1 MNFFKKLFKKD
12 EINLQDV
19 FNALDKFDND
29 IKSLR
34 EFSEIAF
41 RYFGNNWKFNLEM
54 YISSLP
60 DAEKNKYLSE
70 FKNVMEYEKA
80 LSIWTSALQI
90 VKGVKPVSAELL
102 KSMPEYKT
110 YLSKFGIEGECLFEK
125 LNSMFDISGAETKK
139 TSEITNI
146 EDENQSIDAE
156 ISNIDNDTTLNVEEN
171 SANNESIDNVSEI
184 TTDEPVDEK
193 EEISFSTVSE
203 NDETKDSQ
211 DEEIEEE
218 DSLDEDIELSPEKQE
233 YRAQLKQRILQ
244 KVRDIE
250 LRKNKVKEE
259 LKLKENISENK
270 SEINKESKSTDIKPK
285 KNKKDKEKQSINSK
299 KSSNNEVN
307 TTWILQNFKKIEE
320 FLAQSREVMSAI
332 SIYKKAPSVEEYKN
346 YGFILDVIDYLVEKG
361 DEILSSKSDD
371 EINSVF
377 AGGRD
382 ELRDIIKFYKSEK
395 NNEVIIPEDKKSD
408 GKK

>member
-110 YLSKFGIEGECLFEK
+110 YLSKFGIEGERLFEK

>member
-110 YLSKFGIEGECLFEK
+110 YLSKFGIEGERLFEK

-156 ISNIDNDTTLNVEEN
+156 ISNIDNDTTLNIEEN
-171 SANNESIDNVSEI
+171 SVNNESIDNVSEI

-203 NDETKDSQ
+203 NDKTKDSQ
-211 DEEIEEE
+211 DEETEEE

-285 KNKKDKEKQSINSK
+285 KNKKDKEKQPINSK

>member
-19 FNALDKFDND
+19 FNALDNFDND

-110 YLSKFGIEGECLFEK
+110 YLSKFGIEGERLFEK

-156 ISNIDNDTTLNVEEN
+156 ISNIDNDTTLNVAEN
-171 SANNESIDNVSEI
+171 SVNNESIDNVSEI
-184 TTDEPVDEK
+184 TTDEPVDGK

-211 DEEIEEE
+211 DEETEEE
-218 DSLDEDIELSPEKQE
+218 DSLEEDIELSPEKQE

>member
-110 YLSKFGIEGECLFEK
+110 YLSKFGIEGERLFEK

-139 TSEITNI
+139 TSEITSI
-146 EDENQSIDAE
+146 EDENQSIDTE

-171 SANNESIDNVSEI
+171 SANNESIDDVSEI
-184 TTDEPVDEK
+184 TTDESVDGK

-211 DEEIEEE
+211 DEETEEE

-285 KNKKDKEKQSINSK
+285 KNKKDKGKQSINSK
-299 KSSNNEVN
+299 KSSNNEIN

>member
-19 FNALDKFDND
+19 FNALDNFDND

-110 YLSKFGIEGECLFEK
+110 YLSKFGIEGERLFEK

-146 EDENQSIDAE
+146 EDEKQSIDAE

-171 SANNESIDNVSEI
+171 SVNNESIDNVSEI
-184 TTDEPVDEK
+184 TTDEPVDGK
-193 EEISFSTVSE
+193 EEISSFPVSE

-211 DEEIEEE
+211 DEETEEE

>member
-110 YLSKFGIEGECLFEK
+110 YLSKFGIEGERLFEK

-146 EDENQSIDAE
+146 EDENQSIDTE
-156 ISNIDNDTTLNVEEN
+156 ISNIDNDTTLNIEEN
-171 SANNESIDNVSEI
+171 SVNNESIDNVSEI
-184 TTDEPVDEK
+184 TTDESVDGK
-193 EEISFSTVSE
+193 EEISSFPVSE

-211 DEEIEEE
+211 DEETEEE

-307 TTWILQNFKKIEE
+307 TTWILQNFKKIEG

>member
-19 FNALDKFDND
+19 FNALDNFDND

-110 YLSKFGIEGECLFEK
+110 YLSKFGIEGERLFEK

-139 TSEITNI
+139 TSEIINI

-156 ISNIDNDTTLNVEEN
+156 ILNIDNDTTLNIEEN
-171 SANNESIDNVSEI
+171 SVNNESIDDVSEI
-184 TTDEPVDEK
+184 TTDEPVDGK
-193 EEISFSTVSE
+193 EEISSFPVSE

-211 DEEIEEE
+211 DEETEEE
-218 DSLDEDIELSPEKQE
+218 GSLDEDIELSPEKQE

-259 LKLKENISENK
+259 FKLKENISENK

>member
-19 FNALDKFDND
+19 FNALDNFDND

-60 DAEKNKYLSE
+60 DTEKNKYLSE

-110 YLSKFGIEGECLFEK
+110 YLSKFGIEGERLFEK

-139 TSEITNI
+139 TSEITSI
-146 EDENQSIDAE
+146 EDENQSIDTE
-156 ISNIDNDTTLNVEEN
+156 ISNIDNDTTLNIEEN
-171 SANNESIDNVSEI
+171 SVNNESIDDVSEI

-211 DEEIEEE
+211 DEETEEE
-218 DSLDEDIELSPEKQE
+218 DSFDENIELSPEKQE

>member
-19 FNALDKFDND
+19 FNALDNFDND

-110 YLSKFGIEGECLFEK
+110 YLSKFGIEGESLFEK

-139 TSEITNI
+139 TSEIINI

-156 ISNIDNDTTLNVEEN
+156 ILNIDNDTTLNIEEN
-171 SANNESIDNVSEI
+171 SVNNESIDDVSEI
-184 TTDEPVDEK
+184 TTDEPVDGK
-193 EEISFSTVSE
+193 EEISSFPVSE

-211 DEEIEEE
+211 DEETEEE
-218 DSLDEDIELSPEKQE
+218 GSLDEDIELSPEKQE

-259 LKLKENISENK
+259 FKLKENISENK

>member
-110 YLSKFGIEGECLFEK
+110 YLSKFGIEGERLFEK

-139 TSEITNI
+139 TSEITSI
-146 EDENQSIDAE
+146 EDENQSIDTE

-171 SANNESIDNVSEI
+171 SANNESIDDVSEI
-184 TTDEPVDEK
+184 TTDESVDGK
-193 EEISFSTVSE
+193 EEISSFPVSE
-203 NDETKDSQ
+203 NAETKDSQ
-211 DEEIEEE
+211 NEETEEE